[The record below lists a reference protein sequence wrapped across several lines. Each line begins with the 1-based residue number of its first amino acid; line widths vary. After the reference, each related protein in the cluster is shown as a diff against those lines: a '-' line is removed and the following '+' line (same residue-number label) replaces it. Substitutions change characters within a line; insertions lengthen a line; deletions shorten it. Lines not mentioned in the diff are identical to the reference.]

1 MIQEIEGEQI
11 IRKVS
16 AVGNGAHVFA
26 PREWLGNDVI
36 MVRKPQKSVDEKILG
51 LILPYLKDIKGVY
64 LYGSYA
70 RGEAREDSD
79 IDILVIANKKL
90 KIKKKGYEIV
100 VLQEEDITKAIKIAP
115 VLIYSALAEAQP
127 IINSELLNVLR
138 KKYCPLAADFK
149 EYVSETKKIIS
160 INEELLDAYSIIL
173 RLRGIYI
180 INLLIKGESYSN
192 KKFTSW
198 LSKILLGVDVVSLYE
213 NYRKRKKNGKS
224 EDVSERHLRLAL
236 ELLKNKTLEL
246 DKRIRRNGKKKKAA

>member
-26 PREWLGNDVI
+26 PREWLGKEVI
-36 MVRKPQKSVDEKILG
+36 IIRKPQKSIKEKIMETLS
-51 LILPYLKDIKGVY
+51 PYLADIKGVY

-90 KIKKKGYEIV
+90 KIKKEGYEIV

-127 IINSELLNVLR
+127 IINTELSNTL
-138 KKYCPLAADFK
+138 KEKYKPKLTDFK
-149 EYVSETKKIIS
+149 SYISETKKIIS
-160 INEELLDAYSIIL
+160 INEELLDPYSIML
-173 RLRGIYI
+173 RLRGVYI
-180 INLLIKGESYSN
+180 IDLLIKKEVYSN
-192 KKFTSW
+192 EKFMFW
-198 LSKILLGVDVVSLYE
+198 LSKILVGVDVVFLYE
-213 NYRKRKKNGKS
+213 NYRERKKNGKS
-224 EDVSERHLRLAL
+224 DEVSERYLRLAL